1 MKIKISEIFFSIQGE
16 GVLIGTPT
24 VFIRL
29 YGCNLRCDW
38 CDSMYAVEG
47 NEYDVRTINSIIKET
62 EIYSCDNI
70 CITGGEPLLQVDQV
84 VLITE
89 KFIKI
94 NKNIILE
101 TAGHIE
107 PPNIFQSK
115 NTVISMDCKCPSSKM
130 DNAQNIRNLLKL
142 KNKDQIKFIIDDNND
157 YLYSKE
163 IIKKHKFRAQLI
175 FQPTWGSSIKLLTEK
190 VLSDNLNVRV
200 LPQLHKD
207 IWGDLKGK

>member
-70 CITGGEPLLQVDQV
+70 CITCLLY
-84 VLITE
+84 T
-89 KFIKI
+89 
-94 NKNIILE
+94 
-101 TAGHIE
+101 
-107 PPNIFQSK
+107 
-115 NTVISMDCKCPSSKM
+115 
-130 DNAQNIRNLLKL
+130 
-142 KNKDQIKFIIDDNND
+142 
-157 YLYSKE
+157 
-163 IIKKHKFRAQLI
+163 
-175 FQPTWGSSIKLLTEK
+175 
-190 VLSDNLNVRV
+190 SDAA
-200 LPQLHKD
+200 D
-207 IWGDLKGK
+207 E